1 MKILVLSDSHSALQ
15 FMRQCVESVKPDAI
29 IHLGDFFDDGV
40 VIHEEIRIF
49 HFIRCRETAT
59 GFAARRGSRRRWC
72 SLCLA

>member
-40 VIHEEIRIF
+40 VIHEENPDIPF
-49 HFIRCRETAT
+49 YQVPT

>member
-40 VIHEEIRIF
+40 VIHEENPDIPF
-49 HFIRCRETAT
+49 YQVPGTAT
-59 GFAARRGSRRRWC
+59 GFAARRGNRRRWC

>member
-29 IHLGDFFDDGV
+29 IHLGDFFTTV
-40 VIHEEIRIF
+40 WSSMRKIRIF
-49 HFIRCRETAT
+49 RFIRCRETAT

>member
-40 VIHEEIRIF
+40 VIHEIGRA
-49 HFIRCRETAT
+49 HV
-59 GFAARRGSRRRWC
+59 
-72 SLCLA
+72 